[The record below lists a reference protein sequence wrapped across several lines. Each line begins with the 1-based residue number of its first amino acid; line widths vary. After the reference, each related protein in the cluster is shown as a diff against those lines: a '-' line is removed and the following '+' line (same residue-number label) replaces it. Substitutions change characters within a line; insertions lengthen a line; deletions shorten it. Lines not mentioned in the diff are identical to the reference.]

1 MPLPLRQGL
10 TLGLLISSIALLS
23 SLIPGGPIE
32 NRDFGHLGAILVLSF
47 NMFLTGL
54 ILASTVAVVLI
65 WKRSHFGGGLAFLC
79 SVGFAG
85 IYLLDLLQIFP
96 TSPTPMS
103 VALYYVEAIG
113 LIAAG
118 LLMAASQSL
127 IVGKGDAGP
136 PSAPT
141 RSFSLPVPMMLMI
154 LAVSVGI
161 IAFATISALGLESTL
176 LLNR

>member
-47 NMFLTGL
+47 NMFLAGL

-85 IYLLDLLQIFP
+85 VYLLDLLQIFP

-127 IVGKGDAGP
+127 IVGKGHAEPLSD
-136 PSAPT
+136 PT
-141 RSFSLPVPMMLMI
+141 GSFNLSIPMMLMI
-154 LAVSVGI
+154 LTVSVGI